1 MGPLAAEA
9 LDFEALETALR
20 RQVLE
25 WAARTVEAQ
34 LNQDHSDARP
44 SHHCS
49 CGGTARYA
57 GRRTKRF
64 VTVLGPIRLE
74 RAYYHCG
81 ECGHGFCPRDR
92 GLGLE
97 GSSLSPALTRMVGAV
112 ASMVSFQE
120 SSQLLDELAGVDVGA
135 KQVQRSAQALGEQVA
150 GYERQIREPDSSLP
164 LPSTLYLGLDG
175 TGVPMRST
183 EVQGRSGKQPDGSAR
198 TRKAKLC
205 TVWSAE
211 QRDAEGRP
219 QRDPDSVTYTAAI
232 ESAATLDTDPQ
243 LSEFAQRVER
253 EAQRRR
259 LGQAQRQV
267 VLGDGAKWIW
277 NLTGELFPE
286 AVQIIDRFHAKERLH
301 TLSKNLFADRQLAQD
316 WAQQRCLELDA
327 GRIETL
333 LSELATEA
341 AHNEEAKAACTYFQ
355 QNRHRMRYARFE
367 AQGLCT
373 STGVVEAG
381 CKNAIGARL
390 KRSGMHWS
398 VPGANSIMAL
408 RCVRLSGRFEDFWE
422 WRANSK
428 AAA

>member
-1 MGPLAAEA
+1 MGPAAADA
-9 LDFEALETALR
+9 LDLEALETALR
-20 RQVLE
+20 RQVKEL
-25 WAARTVEAQ
+25 AARTVEAH
-34 LNQDHSDARP
+34 LNQDHSDATP
-44 SHHCS
+44 SHSCS

-64 VTVLGPIRLE
+64 ATALGPMRLG
-74 RAYYHCG
+74 RAYFHCG

-92 GLGLE
+92 ALGLE
-97 GSSLSPALTRMVGAV
+97 GSSLSPALMRMVGAV
-112 ASMVSFQE
+112 ASLVSFQE
-120 SSQLLDELAGVDVGA
+120 SSQLLEELAGVDVGA
-135 KQVQRSAQALGEQVA
+135 KQVQRSAQALGEEVA
-150 GYERQIREPDSSLP
+150 DYERQTREPDDGLSLP
-164 LPSTLYLGLDG
+164 ATLYLGLDG
-175 TGVPMRST
+175 TGVPMRPT
-183 EVQGRSGKQPDGSAR
+183 EVAGRAGKQPDGSSR
-198 TRKAKLC
+198 TREAKLC

-211 QRDAEGRP
+211 RRDAQGRP
-219 QRDPDSVTYTAAI
+219 QRDPGSVTYTAAI
-232 ESAATLDTDPQ
+232 ESAATRDTDPQ

-259 LGQAQRQV
+259 FGQAPRQV

-277 NLTGELFPE
+277 GLTGELFPE
-286 AVQIIDRFHAKERLH
+286 AVQIVDRFHAKERLH
-301 TLSKNLFADRQLAQD
+301 RLSKSLYADRPSARE
-316 WAQQRCLELDA
+316 WAEQRCGELDS

-333 LSELATEA
+333 LSVLAAEA
-341 AHNEEAKAACTYFQ
+341 AHHEEGKAAWTYFHE
-355 QNRHRMRYARFE
+355 NRHRMRYARFE

-373 STGVVEAG
+373 SIGVVEAG

-398 VPGANSIMAL
+398 VRGANSIMAL

>member
-1 MGPLAAEA
+1 MGPVAADA
-9 LDFEALETALR
+9 LDLEALETALR

-25 WAARTVEAQ
+25 LAARTLEAH
-34 LNQDHSDARP
+34 LNQDHSDAAP
-44 SHHCS
+44 SHRCS
-49 CGGTARYA
+49 CAGTARYA

-64 VTVLGPIRLE
+64 VTVLGPMRLE
-74 RAYYHCG
+74 RAYFHCR

-92 GLGLE
+92 ALGLE
-97 GSSLSPALTRMVGAV
+97 GGSLSPALMRMVGAV

-120 SSQLLDELAGVDVGA
+120 SSQLLEELAGVKVGA

-150 GYERQIREPDSSLP
+150 AYERQNQEPEGGLSLP
-164 LPSTLYLGLDG
+164 ATLYLGLDG

-183 EVQGRSGKQPDGSAR
+183 EVQGRSGKQPDGSAQ
-198 TRKAKLC
+198 TREAKLC
-205 TVWSAE
+205 TVWSADR
-211 QRDAEGRP
+211 RDAEGRP
-219 QRDPDSVTYTAAI
+219 QRDPGSVTYTAAI

-243 LSEFAQRVER
+243 FSEFAQRVER

-259 LGQAQRQV
+259 FGQATRQV
-267 VLGDGAKWIW
+267 VLGDGARWIW
-277 NLTGELFPE
+277 NLAGELFPE
-286 AVQIIDRFHAKERLH
+286 AVQIVDRFHAKERLH
-301 TLSKNLFADRQLAQD
+301 ALAKCLHADHQCAQE
-316 WAQQRCLELDA
+316 WAQQRCGELDA

-333 LSELATEA
+333 LSVLTSEA
-341 AHNEEAKAACTYFQ
+341 AHHEEGQAARTYFHK
-355 QNRHRMRYARFE
+355 NRHRMHYAWFE

-398 VPGANSIMAL
+398 LRGANSIMAL
-408 RCVRLSGRFEDFWE
+408 RCIRLSGRFEDFWE
-422 WRANSK
+422 WRASFK